1 MVIALAVLVVTL
13 LPFVAVAALL
23 RVSDHLEARQR
34 ARYARQIALTDTI
47 HRELGA
53 VAAPTVSRRL
63 GRGWRVAMA
72 VPFDRPATLAALV
85 EVVDRATAAW
95 EEPKAR
101 RVEILLTPAWAPAH
115 PAVRGAPTTASAPSV
130 VGATSLIPMSR

>member
-1 MVIALAVLVVTL
+1 MVTALAVLVVTL
-13 LPFVAVAALL
+13 LPFLAVAALL
-23 RVSDHLEARQR
+23 RVSDHLQARQR
-34 ARYARQIALTDTI
+34 ARYARKIALTDAI

-95 EEPKAR
+95 EEPKGGAWRSCSRRRGRRRAR
-101 RVEILLTPAWAPAH
+101 RSGARPPLPAPRRWWAPH
-115 PAVRGAPTTASAPSV
+115 P
-130 VGATSLIPMSR
+130 